1 MLWSKSKLEKT
12 FKLKANHS
20 KASSPEELAML
31 RLQGW
36 SPSRIEEFV
45 NVSVHGLS
53 IVNRCTL
60 WCTSNVRCVL
70 WGTCS
75 IYSQRESNLS
85 SLWEPMGTLENEL
98 RILLACDPRIRARMR
113 NSAARM

>member
-12 FKLKANHS
+12 FKLKASHS
-20 KASSPEELAML
+20 RASSPEELAML

-36 SPSRIEEFV
+36 SPDKIEEFV

-70 WGTCS
+70 WGTFS
-75 IYSQRESNLS
+75 IYSQRESNLRAAEQS
-85 SLWEPMGTLENEL
+85 RVTHTSDRSGLP
-98 RILLACDPRIRARMR
+98 LLAVQEDE
-113 NSAARM
+113 

>member
-1 MLWSKSKLEKT
+1 
-12 FKLKANHS
+12 
-20 KASSPEELAML
+20 ML

-36 SPSRIEEFV
+36 SPDKIEEFV

-70 WGTCS
+70 WGTFS
-75 IYSQRESNLS
+75 IYSQRESNLRAAEQS
-85 SLWEPMGTLENEL
+85 RVTHTSDRSGLP
-98 RILLACDPRIRARMR
+98 LLAVQEDE
-113 NSAARM
+113 